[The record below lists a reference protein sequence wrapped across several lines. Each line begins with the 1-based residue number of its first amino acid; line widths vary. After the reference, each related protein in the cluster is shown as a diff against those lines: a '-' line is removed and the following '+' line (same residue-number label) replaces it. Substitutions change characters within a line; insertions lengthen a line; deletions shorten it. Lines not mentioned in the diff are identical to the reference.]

1 MVLNQGASTKTLVTR
16 GGFWLLRGK
25 RSVGESIKKVEF
37 VTKIFFLAMV
47 SGVLKTCKKSYLL
60 MYIKAKVKQQETKG
74 VVVSCYFHVIIS
86 CCFDKKYLQNLRHN
100 VKQACILY
108 LIVFGSPS
116 SLILSFKNTRILIAQ
131 NLLKA

>member
-1 MVLNQGASTKTLVTR
+1 M
-16 GGFWLLRGK
+16 
-25 RSVGESIKKVEF
+25 VGE
-37 VTKIFFLAMV
+37 
-47 SGVLKTCKKSYLL
+47 VLKTCKKSYLL

-74 VVVSCYFHVIIS
+74 VVVSCYFNVIIS
-86 CCFDKKYLQNLRHN
+86 CYFDKKYLQNLRHN